1 MADAWLAKVGA
12 TLADARAAIDGSYK
26 PASRAL
32 PGALATG
39 KVDLQRVHAETQNV
53 IGVVPGSG
61 TLAKEL
67 VVLGAHYDHL
77 GMGGSGSMRPDVTEI
92 HNGADDNA
100 SGVAGVLCASRSLLA
115 APEEAERRSVVVVA
129 FSAEEIGLGGSAW
142 YVQNPAVGAIADVAA
157 MVNLDMVGRLREGK
171 LAVLGSDSS
180 PGWAE
185 ILGVAQAA
193 VPTLTVQSGGDGYG
207 PSDHSSFYGAGVPV
221 THLFTGAH
229 EQYHTPEDD
238 ADLLNNEGGAQVIAL
253 TAALVAGTAH
263 GPRLP
268 YARTTAS
275 APTTGDSR
283 GYGAWFGS
291 VPDYTAMEGATGGV
305 KISDVRPGSPAER
318 AGVQK
323 GDLLVGMAGVHV
335 QNLYDMTYVLGE
347 NKPGETIEVV
357 VQRDGVEVRLKATL
371 AQRPSGPAKGHP
383 TETPHASFTAGNE
396 PAAAGTAWSPRAGK
410 AVPELLRADE
420 PHLTDLRRLTFG
432 GENAEAYWGPDGRTV
447 SFQRTPAGGGCDA
460 QYLYDLDTGDVTL
473 ASSGKG
479 RTTCGYLD
487 YPAGGSLIYATTEA
501 SSPTCPPKPDH
512 SKGYVWAIY
521 DDYDIVR
528 DDLRGGVTTILG
540 SPAYDAEATECSKGG
555 RILFTSTRNG
565 DLDLFGAGPD
575 GSNVRQITNT
585 PGYDG
590 GAFFTAD
597 CKRIVWRASRPAG
610 DALVEYQQLLREG
623 LVRPSELELF
633 VMDADGGKVKQL
645 TQHGVASFAPYP
657 TPDGKGVIY
666 SSNVGGNPR
675 EFDIWTVSFAGKSE
689 RLTAAPGFDGFPMFS
704 PDGKWLLF
712 SSNRANAEGQRDT
725 DLYVARW
732 VR

>member
-1 MADAWLAKVGA
+1 MLADDDKGGRGLGTPGNLAAARSIASWMDGLGLLAPKSGRMQPFTVTVGVALGTGNELVGHALSADWTPLGFSSSGAFSGEVVFVGYGIRAKDLAYDDYAGIDVKGKVLLAMRYEPGEDDEASPFEGKRPSRYSELRTKAIVAREAGAAALVVVSPAKSSDEADKLPPLRTMGPLSDAGIPVLQVTRAVADAWLAKVGA

-26 PASRAL
+26 TASRAL

-67 VVLGAHYDHL
+67 VVLG
-77 GMGGSGSMRPDVTEI
+77 
-92 HNGADDNA
+92 
-100 SGVAGVLCASRSLLA
+100 
-115 APEEAERRSVVVVA
+115 
-129 FSAEEIGLGGSAW
+129 
-142 YVQNPAVGAIADVAA
+142 
-157 MVNLDMVGRLREGK
+157 
-171 LAVLGSDSS
+171 
-180 PGWAE
+180 
-185 ILGVAQAA
+185 
-193 VPTLTVQSGGDGYG
+193 
-207 PSDHSSFYGAGVPV
+207 
-221 THLFTGAH
+221 
-229 EQYHTPEDD
+229 
-238 ADLLNNEGGAQVIAL
+238 
-253 TAALVAGTAH
+253 
-263 GPRLP
+263 
-268 YARTTAS
+268 
-275 APTTGDSR
+275 
-283 GYGAWFGS
+283 
-291 VPDYTAMEGATGGV
+291 
-305 KISDVRPGSPAER
+305 
-318 AGVQK
+318 
-323 GDLLVGMAGVHV
+323 
-335 QNLYDMTYVLGE
+335 
-347 NKPGETIEVV
+347 
-357 VQRDGVEVRLKATL
+357 
-371 AQRPSGPAKGHP
+371 
-383 TETPHASFTAGNE
+383 
-396 PAAAGTAWSPRAGK
+396 
-410 AVPELLRADE
+410 
-420 PHLTDLRRLTFG
+420 
-432 GENAEAYWGPDGRTV
+432 AEAYWGPDGRTV

-540 SPAYDAEATECSKGG
+540 SPAYDAEATECSKDG

-565 DLDLFGAGPD
+565 DLDLFVAGPD